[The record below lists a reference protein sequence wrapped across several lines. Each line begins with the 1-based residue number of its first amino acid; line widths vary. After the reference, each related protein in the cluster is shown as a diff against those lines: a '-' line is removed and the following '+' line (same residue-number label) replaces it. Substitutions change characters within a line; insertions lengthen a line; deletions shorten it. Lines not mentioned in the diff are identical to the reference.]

1 MHKPL
6 LFLPGPMQVPDQVR
20 FAGDRPLF
28 NHRSPQMAELLSGL
42 ERRCKPLFGTT
53 GDMLFIASS
62 GTGALE
68 SAVVNLTSPGDEI
81 IVVVGGTFA
90 VRWVDIARV
99 YGITAHIVE
108 ADWRR
113 GATFVEVAEALEQWP
128 KAEVLFH
135 TWSESSTGVLNDM
148 AEIGKLVRSKR
159 RFFVA
164 DAVSGIAV
172 SPMAMDEWNI
182 DVAVTGSQK
191 GLMTSPGLSVVA
203 IGPRGWE
210 KAGRS
215 TSPRFYFDWKELKA
229 GLPFTP
235 ALSLLLELD
244 GALDFIQ
251 AQGLNKIFARR
262 QHVADRIRDLVKR
275 SGMEVY
281 ALKPGNGITA
291 VIPPNGFDMAALRRR
306 LENDF
311 GIQIAGGLGKLKD
324 TTFRIGHV
332 GHVTDEEVD
341 YFVESFERCLA

>member
-1 MHKPL
+1 MRKPL

-20 FAGDRPLF
+20 LAGDRPLF
-28 NHRSPQMAELLSGL
+28 NHRLPQMSELLSKL
-42 ERRCKPLFGTT
+42 ESRCKPLFGTT
-53 GDMLFIASS
+53 GDVLFMASS
-62 GTGALE
+62 GSGAME

-90 VRWVDIARV
+90 LRWTDIARA
-99 YGITAHIVE
+99 YGITVHIVE
-108 ADWRR
+108 VDWRR
-113 GATFVEVAEALEQWP
+113 GATFVEVAQALEQWP
-128 KAEVLFH
+128 KSEVVFH

-148 AEIGKLVRSKR
+148 AEIGKLVRSQG

-164 DAVSGIAV
+164 DSVSGVAV
-172 SPMAMDEWNI
+172 SPMAMDGWNI
-182 DVAVTGSQK
+182 DVAVAGSQK
-191 GLMTSPGLSVVA
+191 GLMTSPGLGVVA

-210 KAGRS
+210 KASRS
-215 TSPRFYFDWKELKA
+215 TSPRFYLDWKELKGA
-229 GLPFTP
+229 VPFTP

-251 AQGLNKIFARR
+251 AQGLNRIFARR
-262 QHVADRIRDLVKR
+262 RQVADRMRDLVKR

-281 ALKPGNGITA
+281 ALNPGNGITA

-306 LENDF
+306 LETDF

-324 TTFRIGHV
+324 TIFRIGHV

-341 YFVESFERCLA
+341 YFVQSFERCLA